1 MEMKIKILLLLL
13 VPVLLFPDHLKVMKV
28 IIDAGHGGYDGG
40 AVSDYGIREKDVTL
54 EMALLLKKHIEG
66 ATEPPITAI
75 LTRSEDKFMPLIER
89 VGLANKSEGDLFIS
103 LHMNASPTKRDSGFE
118 VYFYD
123 STGDAETAAVA
134 KRENEQDGSV
144 ENKDRNNPLFILWDL
159 AQNEFS
165 KESSGASD
173 IIQSALDGAL
183 NRNADTTL
191 KLRDRGVKQANFLVL
206 NGMKMPSV
214 LLEMGFL
221 TNKNDEEKFKKQE
234 FKERYAATIADA
246 VREIRQKFD
255 KKSAAG
261 R

>member
-1 MEMKIKILLLLL
+1 MIRKIIILLSL
-13 VPVLLFPDHLKVMKV
+13 PAVLLCQQAPKAMKV
-28 IIDAGHGGYDGG
+28 IIDAGHGGYDAG
-40 AVSDYGIREKDVTL
+40 AVSDNGTKEKDVTL
-54 EMALLLKKHIEG
+54 EMALLLKKHIEEPS
-66 ATEPPITAI
+66 EPPVTAI
-75 LTRSEDKFMPLIER
+75 LTRSDDKFVPLIER

-103 LHMNASPTKRDSGFE
+103 LHMNASPAKRDSGFE

-134 KRENEQDGSV
+134 KRENEQEGSADY
-144 ENKDRNNPLFILWDL
+144 KDKSNPLFILWDL

-165 KESSGASD
+165 KESSEASD
-173 IIQSALDGAL
+173 VIQAALDGVL
-183 NRNADTTL
+183 NRNADASL

-221 TNKNDEEKFKKQE
+221 TNRSDEDKFKKTE

-246 VREIRQKFD
+246 VRQIRQKFD
-255 KKSAAG
+255 KKSET
-261 R
+261 RVR

>member
-1 MEMKIKILLLLL
+1 M
-13 VPVLLFPDHLKVMKV
+13 
-28 IIDAGHGGYDGG
+28 
-40 AVSDYGIREKDVTL
+40 
-54 EMALLLKKHIEG
+54 
-66 ATEPPITAI
+66 
-75 LTRSEDKFMPLIER
+75 
-89 VGLANKSEGDLFIS
+89 
-103 LHMNASPTKRDSGFE
+103 
-118 VYFYD
+118 YFYD